1 VAAWIDVY
9 CRRED
14 VHLDPEELL
23 GAVGEA
29 DLMTL
34 AEVLDLP
41 EGEEAAVEAAEPYLN
56 AEWAGEAVNFYWKAG
71 RPLRLEVIHGSGAE
85 ENARELLEDLP
96 PTDPSADGAGLRR
109 VRAHLGETR
118 SVVYIQM
125 GIDDSQHLA
134 ATIGEV
140 LAFHIAERGDGLV
153 RFYDREWAAPDNRG
167 VAVWVAP

>member
-9 CRRED
+9 CRRDD

-34 AEVLDLP
+34 AEALDLP
-41 EGEEAAVEAAEPYLN
+41 EGEEAAVETARPYLS
-56 AEWAGEAVNFYWKAG
+56 AEWAGEAVNFYWRPG
-71 RPLRLEVIHGSGAE
+71 RPLRLEVLHGIDAE
-85 ENARELLEDLP
+85 EDALELLEDLP
-96 PTDPSADGAGLRR
+96 SSGEAGLRR

-125 GIDDSQHLA
+125 GIDDSQRLA

-140 LAFHIAERGDGLV
+140 LAFHIAEQGDGLV
-153 RFYDREWAAPDNRG
+153 RFYDREWAAPADRG
-167 VAVWVAP
+167 AAIWVAP